1 MRGATRYF
9 LGGGDCQLGP
19 CTYTHIH
26 TYTHIQGQD
35 LRVDVEGSMMCN
47 IDGKSKRT
55 YLLVVRR
62 ADGDAHEVP
71 RRYSDFIKLH
81 KQLKTRLSKVKLPD
95 ISQLQANTVYICV
108 CMCVCMRVGVI

>member
-1 MRGATRYF
+1 M
-9 LGGGDCQLGP
+9 
-19 CTYTHIH
+19 
-26 TYTHIQGQD
+26 
-35 LRVDVEGSMMCN
+35 DVEGSMMCN

-81 KQLKTRLSKVKLPD
+81 KQLKARLSRVKLPD
-95 ISQLQANTVYICV
+95 ISQLQANTVRALASVCV
-108 CMCVCMRVGVI
+108 CVCAHVCMHVCI